1 MGNAQASHADHHRR
15 HSGGRGGQGGIILPN
30 DKAPGFG
37 NRETSPYEPVRLS
50 AVTKKYYVLNNMV
63 GIILFYFFKLD
74 WASRCT
80 LTTTNKSNPNR
91 SPSQSSST
99 KSYDRIRS

>member
-37 NRETSPYEPVRLS
+37 NRETSPYEPVS
-50 AVTKKYYVLNNMV
+50 
-63 GIILFYFFKLD
+63 IILL
-74 WASRCT
+74 
-80 LTTTNKSNPNR
+80 
-91 SPSQSSST
+91 SQNFT
-99 KSYDRIRS
+99 HKKKIDT

>member
-37 NRETSPYEPVRLS
+37 NRETSPYEPVS
-50 AVTKKYYVLNNMV
+50 ITAVTK
-63 GIILFYFFKLD
+63 FC
-74 WASRCT
+74 S
-80 LTTTNKSNPNR
+80 
-91 SPSQSSST
+91 
-99 KSYDRIRS
+99 

>member
-37 NRETSPYEPVRLS
+37 NRETSPYEPVS
-50 AVTKKYYVLNNMV
+50 NCCQVSQNTNGILNNN
-63 GIILFYFFKLD
+63 L
-74 WASRCT
+74 WC
-80 LTTTNKSNPNR
+80 
-91 SPSQSSST
+91 
-99 KSYDRIRS
+99 

>member
-37 NRETSPYEPVRLS
+37 NRETSPYEPVS
-50 AVTKKYYVLNNMV
+50 ITAVTKLCLSSKKKIKLIRCM
-63 GIILFYFFKLD
+63 YFSFLIRLD
-74 WASRCT
+74 QLMYSHHSKQVQ
-80 LTTTNKSNPNR
+80 LE
-91 SPSQSSST
+91 
-99 KSYDRIRS
+99 

>member
-50 AVTKKYYVLNNMV
+50 AAVTKKYY
-63 GIILFYFFKLD
+63 ILKHTVCQKIL
-74 WASRCT
+74 
-80 LTTTNKSNPNR
+80 KNPGQKTR
-91 SPSQSSST
+91 EI
-99 KSYDRIRS
+99 K

>member
-37 NRETSPYEPVRLS
+37 NRETSPYEPVSNCCHKIL
-50 AVTKKYYVLNNMV
+50 YVCSKLCEITNHS
-63 GIILFYFFKLD
+63 YFFLFLN
-74 WASRCT
+74 SIR
-80 LTTTNKSNPNR
+80 LGQLMYSHHNK
-91 SPSQSSST
+91 QVQLE
-99 KSYDRIRS
+99 

>member
-37 NRETSPYEPVRLS
+37 NRETSPYEPVS
-50 AVTKKYYVLNNMV
+50 AAAVTEQRSKQYGGNNFN
-63 GIILFYFFKLD
+63 LFF
-74 WASRCT
+74 
-80 LTTTNKSNPNR
+80 
-91 SPSQSSST
+91 
-99 KSYDRIRS
+99 

>member
-37 NRETSPYEPVRLS
+37 NRETSPYEPVSITIYCYHKILLM
-50 AVTKKYYVLNNMV
+50 KKHTHK
-63 GIILFYFFKLD
+63 ID
-74 WASRCT
+74 T
-80 LTTTNKSNPNR
+80 
-91 SPSQSSST
+91 
-99 KSYDRIRS
+99 

>member
-37 NRETSPYEPVRLS
+37 NRETSPYEPVS
-50 AVTKKYYVLNNMV
+50 
-63 GIILFYFFKLD
+63 IILL
-74 WASRCT
+74 
-80 LTTTNKSNPNR
+80 
-91 SPSQSSST
+91 SQNCAHKKHT
-99 KSYDRIRS
+99 HNIDR